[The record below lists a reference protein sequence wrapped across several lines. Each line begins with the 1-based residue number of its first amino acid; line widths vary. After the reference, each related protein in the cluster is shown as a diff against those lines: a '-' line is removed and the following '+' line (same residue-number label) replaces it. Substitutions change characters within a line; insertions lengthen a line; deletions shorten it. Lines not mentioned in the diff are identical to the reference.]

1 MLLLSHISGH
11 VIHLFPI
18 FSLSSLII
26 FLLIILWPYNYFSS
40 NIFPTFIFLSPT
52 TLYLNLTILLSL
64 HLAFILTLLLP
75 ILFTINIFFS
85 LFHSIHISPHK
96 KGNTLSLSLS
106 LSLSLPFFCKI
117 LILCCTSNLGWWI
130 FFVEL
135 YFGLMHLVLF

>member
-11 VIHLFPI
+11 IIHLFPT

-96 KGNTLSLSLS
+96 KVNTLSLSLS
-106 LSLSLPFFCKI
+106 LSLSLGKI
-117 LILCCTSNLGWWI
+117 LMLCCTSNLGWWI

-135 YFGLMHLVLF
+135 YFGLIHLVLF